1 MPGIHIPND
10 QLLSRVRFQR
20 SYLWDVLLPDI
31 TSRMFRGAIPNG
43 PGGQAGI
50 PTFGLIGFALAQLV
64 RNVQFG
70 DYSMNDIITMRA
82 GPYQAHFA
90 GLLTVNDIIITFNK
104 TAPDAVS
111 TYINEWK
118 KLMVDPVTGLFL
130 PKSSYQKTIYIRF
143 LYSEGLA
150 IGRYKFIGCFPRIFP
165 RYSMDYDNDL
175 ITTTQVT
182 FAVDK
187 VEYEAFG

>member
-1 MPGIHIPND
+1 MPGLHIPND
-10 QLLSRVRFQR
+10 NLLSRVRFQR

-31 TSRMFRGAIPNG
+31 SETMG
-43 PGGQAGI
+43 PI
-50 PTFGLIGFALAQLV
+50 NTRGLIGFGLAQLV

-70 DYSMNDIITMRA
+70 DYSMDDIVTMRV
-82 GPYQAHFA
+82 GPYQAHYA
-90 GLLTVNDIIITFNK
+90 GLLTVKDIIITFNK

-111 TYINEWK
+111 SYINEWK
-118 KLMVDPVTGLFL
+118 KLIVDPVSGEFFT
-130 PKSSYQKTIYIRF
+130 KAHYQKTIYVRF

-165 RYSMDYDNDL
+165 RYSLDYDNDL
-175 ITTTQVT
+175 VTTTQIT

-187 VEYEAFG
+187 VEYEWFG